1 MNGVP
6 TAVVILF
13 LAITAQAG
21 TAYGPAV
28 AGTAGLSTTPRVL
41 PAGNG
46 NYTTQ
51 ERGALQGS
59 LPSAVCIQRYE
70 DNGVL
75 NVLSSEVSV
84 TYPGNGAPAYS
95 AWIGG
100 GQAVCFFVF
109 PGKLAVKANSYRL
122 WDPHSKNPH
131 ACKSNALLIDVP
143 EHRRVFV
150 TVEPT
155 GAASGKC
162 WKITR

>member
-1 MNGVP
+1 MNGVKV
-6 TAVVILF
+6 ASAIL
-13 LAITAQAG
+13 LLSLTTHSCAASAQ
-21 TAYGPAV
+21 TV
-28 AGTAGLSTTPRVL
+28 ASTAGLATTPRVSR
-41 PAGNG
+41 GVSQ
-46 NYTTQ
+46 NYTVS
-51 ERGALQGS
+51 ERGALEGS
-59 LPSAVCIQRYE
+59 LPSAVCVQRYE
-70 DNGVL
+70 SNGIL
-75 NVLSSEVSV
+75 NVLSAEASV
-84 TYPGNGAPAYS
+84 TYAGNRAPAYA